1 MDEIKKKVEEITNKI
16 KNDSDFANKFK
27 NDPVKAIE
35 EVSGI
40 DLPEEQINQVV
51 GLVKTKINFDNNN
64 GIAEKITGLFN
75 K

>member
-27 NDPVKAIE
+27 NNPVKAIE
-35 EVSGI
+35 EASGSY
-40 DLPEEQINQVV
+40 LPEEQINQVV
-51 GLVKTKINFDNNN
+51 GLVKTKISFDNNS
-64 GIAEKITGLFN
+64 GIAGKITGLFN

>member
-1 MDEIKKKVEEITNKI
+1 MTLVIMAG
-16 KNDSDFANKFK
+16 KNGSDFANKFK

-35 EVSGI
+35 EASGM

-51 GLVKTKINFDNNN
+51 GLVKTKINLDNNS
-64 GIAEKITGLFN
+64 GIAGKITGLFN